1 MPNHRRTVLARIS
14 GRVQGVTFRMWTR
27 REAELLRLD
36 GWVRNEED
44 GSVTALIAGP
54 ELAVAMMIERLWKG
68 PPGASVSNVRLEE
81 MEHREAPPGFAIT
94 GYTHGP
100 AIRYRA
106 DADSM
111 VCTLN

>member
-94 GYTHGP
+94 G
-100 AIRYRA
+100 
-106 DADSM
+106 
-111 VCTLN
+111 